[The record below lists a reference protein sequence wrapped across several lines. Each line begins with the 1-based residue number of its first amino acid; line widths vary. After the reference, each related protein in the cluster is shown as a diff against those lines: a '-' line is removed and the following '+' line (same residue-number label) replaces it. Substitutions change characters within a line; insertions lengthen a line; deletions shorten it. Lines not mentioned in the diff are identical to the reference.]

1 MATRPTT
8 SRERYSFANLTEP
21 LELPDLI
28 AVQRE
33 SFEWF
38 LNEGL
43 AETFRDISPIK
54 DFSENLQLE
63 LELDTDD
70 DDLRPPPKFTV
81 EECKEKDMT
90 YSAPIFVRARFM
102 NRNTGEIKEQTVFM
116 GDFPMMT
123 EKGTFIIN
131 GTERVVV
138 SQLVRSPGVIFEAG
152 ERYRLRNL
160 SKHQLVKGT
169 IHPYRGE
176 WMEFDVEHKP
186 GKDVTAGTRI
196 ARKRRMGIF
205 ILLRALGYDE
215 EHAPGFIER
224 FVSHFDFLEGQWEKE
239 RHIAPTQN
247 EALVEIYKRARPGE
261 PPTPESAR
269 AYFRNA
275 FFESRRYDLSRV
287 GRYKLDRKL
296 GAEVA
301 KLDEL
306 FGAGTNEIGSLFT
319 TDNDDPAKMPLESP
333 DVLRPNEVV
342 AAVSYM
348 LHLVKQEPGYSLDD
362 QDHFA
367 NRRIR
372 SVGELIQNQVR
383 IGLSRM
389 ERVVRERMTT
399 QDVEAITPTTLVNIR
414 PVVAAIKEFFGTSQ
428 LSQFMDQVNPLSGL
442 THRRR
447 LSALGPGGL
456 SRERAGFEVRD
467 VHFSHYGR
475 MCPIETPEGPNIGLI
490 GALSTFAR
498 VNEFGF
504 IETPYRV
511 VQNGKVTDEIRYMA
525 ADEEEKY
532 VVAQANTPINA
543 DGSFKTDRILCR
555 RSPQAASLE
564 DLKRMLEAE
573 SFFGATTDIASVTPD
588 EVQLM
593 DVSPRQIV
601 SVATALI
608 PFLEHD
614 DANRA
619 LMGANMQRQAVPL
632 LRAEA
637 PYIGTG
643 IEDRA
648 ARDAADLIQA
658 TGSGVVTEVS
668 GEAIT
673 VTYDEGGRRTYKLS
687 KFRRSNQDTCINHRV
702 RVIEGQ
708 KIVQGTILADG
719 PSTDHGELA
728 LGKNLL
734 VALMPWEGYNFEDAI
749 ILSER
754 LVKDD
759 VLTSIHIHEHEVD
772 ARDTKLGPE
781 EISRDIPNLSD
792 DILRDLDDRGIIRVG
807 AEVGPGDV
815 LVGKVTPKGETEL
828 TPEERLLRAIFGE
841 KAREVRDTSL
851 KVPHGENGK
860 VIDVKVFNRDEGD
873 ELPPGVNQLVR
884 VYVAQKRKISVGD
897 KLAGRHGNKGVISK
911 ILPIEDMPYTAD
923 GSPVDII
930 LNPLGVPSRMNV
942 GQVLE
947 AHLGYAARW
956 GWTDV
961 KNGGVSVGDQ
971 PIRGTETKTRPNT
984 KPSTFVA
991 TPVFDGA
998 HWDEDDTAGKHP
1010 TIQSILENLN
1020 PESPD
1025 GVRLIGTDGK
1035 TTLYNGRTG
1044 DPYDNPITIGYMY
1057 ILKLA
1062 HLVDDKIHARSTGP
1076 YSMITQQPLGGKAQF
1091 GGQRFGEMEV
1101 WALEAYGAAYCLQE
1115 LLTIKSDDVLG
1126 RVKVYESIVKGENVP
1141 EPGIPESFKVLMK
1154 EMQALCLIVE
1164 VLQADG
1170 TEIEMREIDE
1180 DVFRAAEELGI
1191 DISRPERG
1199 TDEDD
1204 RERAARRERA
1214 Y

>member
-1 MATRPTT
+1 VSSRPV
-8 SRERYSFANLTEP
+8 RERYSFANLEEA

-28 AVQRE
+28 AIQRE
-33 SFEWF
+33 SFRWF
-38 LNEGL
+38 LEQGI

-54 DFSENLQLE
+54 DFTETLQLE
-63 LELDTDD
+63 LEFDPTDE
-70 DDLRPPPKFTV
+70 DLRPPPKFTV
-81 EECKEKDMT
+81 DECKEKDMT
-90 YSAPIFVRARFM
+90 FSAPIFVRARFM
-102 NRNTGEIKEQTVFM
+102 NASTGEIKEQTVFM

-123 EKGTFIIN
+123 DKGTFVIN

-138 SQLVRSPGVIFEAG
+138 SQLVRSPGVIFQPG
-152 ERYRLRNL
+152 ERFRLRNL
-160 SKHQLVKGT
+160 TKHQLVTGT

-176 WMEFDVEHKP
+176 WIEFDVEQKP
-186 GKDVTAGTRI
+186 GKDVTAGTRV
-196 ARKRRMGIF
+196 ARKRRLSIF
-205 ILLRALGYDE
+205 LLLRALGYDE
-215 EHAPGFIER
+215 ENEPGFLDR
-224 FVSHFDFLEGQWEKE
+224 FVRHFDFLEGQWEKD
-239 RHIAPTQN
+239 RDSVTTQD

-261 PPTPESAR
+261 PPSIESAR

-275 FFESRRYDLSRV
+275 FFEPRRYDLSRV
-287 GRYKLDRKL
+287 GRYKLNRKL
-296 GAEVA
+296 GPEVEKIA
-301 KLDEL
+301 KLFDIEL
-306 FGAGTNEIGSLFT
+306 ERPDPDQPVLSQSEIL
-319 TDNDDPAKMPLESP
+319 
-333 DVLRPNEVV
+333 
-342 AAVSYM
+342 AACTYM
-348 LHLVKQEPGYSLDD
+348 LHLAKGEPGYRLDD

-399 QDVEAITPTTLVNIR
+399 QDVEAITPQTLINIR

-442 THRRR
+442 SHRRR

-490 GALSTFAR
+490 GALATYGR
-498 VNEFGF
+498 VNPFGF
-504 IETPYRV
+504 IESPYRV
-511 VQNGKVTDEIRYMA
+511 VTKGRVTDEIVYLA
-525 ADEEEKY
+525 ADEEEEY
-532 VVAQANTPINA
+532 VVAQANAPVSD
-543 DGSFKTDRILCR
+543 DGTFTEDRVLVR
-555 RSPQAASLE
+555 RSPQAASLS
-564 DLKRMLEAE
+564 DLKLQLERDV
-573 SFFGATTDIASVTPD
+573 FFGATTEISTVPPE

-593 DVSPRQIV
+593 DVSPKQIV
-601 SVATALI
+601 SVGTALI

-619 LMGANMQRQAVPL
+619 LMGANMQKQAVPL
-632 LRAEA
+632 VAAEA

-643 IEDRA
+643 IEARA
-648 ARDAADLIQA
+648 ARDAADMILA
-658 TGSGVVTEVS
+658 EDEGVVTES
-668 GEAIT
+668 DGRAI
-673 VTYDEGGRRTYKLS
+673 VVEYKKLGRKVYKLL
-687 KFRRSNQDTCINHRV
+687 KFERSNQDTSINQKPRV
-702 RVIEGQ
+702 AEGDRVKKGDL
-708 KIVQGTILADG
+708 LADG

-734 VALMPWEGYNFEDAI
+734 VAFMPWEGYNFEDAI

-754 LVKDD
+754 LVRDD
-759 VLTSIHIHEHEVD
+759 VLTSIHIHEHEID

-781 EISRDIPNLSD
+781 EITRDIPNLSD
-792 DILRDLDDRGIIRVG
+792 DILADLDERGIIRVG
-807 AEVGPGDV
+807 ADVGAGDV

-851 KVPHGENGK
+851 KVPHGESGK
-860 VIDVKVFNRDEGD
+860 IIDVKVFSRDEAH

-911 ILPIEDMPYTAD
+911 ILPVEDMPYMAD

-930 LNPLGVPSRMNV
+930 LNPLGVPSRMNI

-947 AHLGYAARW
+947 AHLGYCARW
-956 GWTDV
+956 GWDV
-961 KNGGVSVGDQ
+961 NGNKVGDD
-971 PIRGTETKTRPNT
+971 PIRGTETKTRPYT
-984 KPSTFVA
+984 RPATFIA

-998 HWDEDDTAGKHP
+998 VWDEVEDAGKHP
-1010 TIQSILENLN
+1010 TIQQILGNLN
-1020 PESPD
+1020 PESVD
-1025 GVRLIGTDGK
+1025 GDRLIGTNGK
-1035 TTLYNGRTG
+1035 TLLYNGRTG
-1044 DPYDNPITIGYMY
+1044 EPYDNPITVGYMY

-1126 RVKVYESIVKGENVP
+1126 RVKVYEAIVKGENIP
-1141 EPGIPESFKVLMK
+1141 EPGIPESFKVLIK
-1154 EMQALCLIVE
+1154 EMQALCLNVE
-1164 VLQADG
+1164 VLSTTG
-1170 TEIEMREIDE
+1170 EEIEMRELDE
-1180 DVFRAAEELGI
+1180 DIFRTAEELGI
-1191 DISRPERG
+1191 DLSRPERG
-1199 TDEDD
+1199 SDEDD
-1204 RERAARRERA
+1204 DRRATGARR
-1214 Y
+1214 

>member
-1 MATRPTT
+1 MPARAAL
-8 SRERYSFANLTEP
+8 RDRYSFANIDEVLD
-21 LELPDLI
+21 LPDLI

-33 SFEWF
+33 SFQWF
-38 LNEGL
+38 IDHGL
-43 AETFRDISPIK
+43 ADAFRDISPIR
-54 DFSENLQLE
+54 DFTESLSLE
-63 LELDTDD
+63 LEFDPKDPF
-70 DDLRPPPKFTV
+70 LRPPPKFTV

-90 YSAPIFVRARFM
+90 FSAPIFAKARFI
-102 NRNTGEIKEQTVFM
+102 NANTGEIKEQTVFM

-123 EKGTFIIN
+123 DKGTFIIN

-138 SQLVRSPGVIFEAG
+138 SQLVRSPGVIFQPG
-152 ERYRLRNL
+152 ERFRLRNL
-160 SKHQLVKGT
+160 SKHELVKGT
-169 IHPYRGE
+169 IHPSRGE
-176 WMEFDVEHKP
+176 WIEFDVEHKP
-186 GKDVTAGTRI
+186 GKDVTAGTRV
-196 ARKRRMGIF
+196 ARKRRLSLF
-205 ILLRALGYDE
+205 VLLRALGYDE
-215 EHAPGFIER
+215 EHAPGFLEA
-224 FVSHFDFLEGQWEKE
+224 FVRHFDFLEGQWEKDAAL
-239 RHIAPTQN
+239 APTQE
-247 EALVEIYKRARPGE
+247 EALIEIYKRARPGE
-261 PPTPESAR
+261 PATADGAR
-269 AYFRNA
+269 NYFNNA

-287 GRYKLDRKL
+287 GRYKLNRKL
-296 GAEVA
+296 GPEIERIAEIFPQVA
-301 KLDEL
+301 PLLDRPDPDQPVLSRCEVL
-306 FGAGTNEIGSLFT
+306 AAT
-319 TDNDDPAKMPLESP
+319 TYLLNL
-333 DVLRPNEVV
+333 
-342 AAVSYM
+342 AA
-348 LHLVKQEPGYSLDD
+348 HTHGYRLDD

-367 NRRIR
+367 NRRVR

-399 QDVEAITPTTLVNIR
+399 QDVEAITPNTLINIR
-414 PVVAAIKEFFGTSQ
+414 PVTAAIKEFFGTSQ

-498 VNEFGF
+498 VNNFGF
-504 IETPYRV
+504 IETPYRTV
-511 VQNGKVTDEIRYMA
+511 EKGKVTGEVVWLS
-525 ADEEEKY
+525 ADEEEEY
-532 VVAQANTPINA
+532 IVAQANTPLA
-543 DGSFKTDRILCR
+543 PDGSFAEDRVLVR

-564 DLKRMLEAE
+564 DLKQQLDLGE
-573 SFFGATTDIASVTPD
+573 FLGATTEITAVSPN

-593 DVSPRQIV
+593 DISPKQIV

-637 PYIGTG
+637 PFIGTG
-643 IEDRA
+643 IEGRA
-648 ARDAADLIQA
+648 ARDAADMILA
-658 TGSGVVTEVS
+658 SEDGTVVEVDGRS
-668 GEAIT
+668 IT
-673 VTYDEGGRRTYKLS
+673 VDYKKAGRTTYRLH
-687 KFRRSNQDTCINHRV
+687 KFERSNQDTSINQRV
-702 RVIEGQ
+702 RVAEGDRFA
-708 KIVQGTILADG
+708 KGDVLAEG
-719 PSTDHGELA
+719 PSTDNGELA

-734 VALMPWEGYNFEDAI
+734 VAFMPWEGYNFEDAI

-781 EISRDIPNLSD
+781 EITRDIPNLSD
-792 DILRDLDDRGIIRVG
+792 DILADLDERGIIRIG

-851 KVPHGENGK
+851 KVPHGESGK
-860 VIDVKVFNRDEGD
+860 VIDVKVFSRSDD
-873 ELPPGVNQLVR
+873 HELPPGVNQLVR

-897 KLAGRHGNKGVISK
+897 KLAGRHGNKGVISR
-911 ILPIEDMPYTAD
+911 ILPIEDMPFLAD
-923 GSPVDII
+923 GTPVDVI

-947 AHLGYAARW
+947 THLGYAARW
-956 GWTDV
+956 GWVDDGTE
-961 KNGGVSVGDQ
+961 VGEE
-971 PIRGTETKTRPNT
+971 PIRGTEAKTRPT
-984 KPSTFVA
+984 TRPSTLVA

-998 HWDEDDTAGKHP
+998 KFDEVELAGKHP
-1010 TIQSILENLN
+1010 TIQRIFEHLR
-1020 PESPD
+1020 PESTNTAYGD
-1025 GVRLIGTDGK
+1025 GGRLIRPDGK

-1044 DPYDNPITIGYMY
+1044 EPYDNPITVGYAY

-1115 LLTIKSDDVLG
+1115 LLTIKSDDTLG
-1126 RVKVYESIVKGENVP
+1126 RVKVYEAIVKGDNIP
-1141 EPGIPESFKVLMK
+1141 EPGIPESFKVLIK
-1154 EMQALCLIVE
+1154 EMQSLCLNVE
-1164 VLQADG
+1164 ILG
-1170 TEIEMREIDE
+1170 ETGEEIKLRDMDDE
-1180 DVFRAAEELGI
+1180 FYRTAEELGI
-1191 DISRPERG
+1191 DLSRPERG
-1199 TDEDD
+1199 SDEED
-1204 RERAARRERA
+1204 ARREAERR
-1214 Y
+1214 

>member
-1 MATRPTT
+1 VTTRAATRD
-8 SRERYSFANLTEP
+8 RYSFGNLEEV
-21 LELPDLI
+21 LDLPDLI
-28 AVQRE
+28 AIQRE
-33 SFEWF
+33 SFRW
-38 LNEGL
+38 LLDEGL
-43 AETFRDISPIK
+43 AQTFRDISPIK
-54 DFSENLQLE
+54 DFTETLQLE
-63 LELDTDD
+63 LEFDPNDE
-70 DDLRPPPKFTV
+70 DLRPPPKFSV

-90 YSAPIFVRARFM
+90 YGAPIFVRARFM
-102 NRNTGEIKEQTVFM
+102 NANTGEIKEQTVFM

-123 EKGTFIIN
+123 DKGTFIIN

-138 SQLVRSPGVIFEAG
+138 SQLVRSPGVIFQPG
-152 ERYRLRNL
+152 ERFRLRNL
-160 SKHQLVKGT
+160 SKHQLVTGT
-169 IHPYRGE
+169 VHPYRGE
-176 WMEFDVEHKP
+176 WIEMDVEQKP
-186 GKDVTAGTRI
+186 GKDVTAGARV
-196 ARKRRMGIF
+196 ARKRRISIF
-205 ILLRALGYDE
+205 TLLRALGYDE
-215 EHAPGFIER
+215 ENHPGFLQR
-224 FVSHFDFLEGQWEKE
+224 FVDYFDFLEGQWEKDAE
-239 RHIAPTQN
+239 IAVTQE
-247 EALVEIYKRARPGE
+247 EALLEVYKRARPGE
-261 PPTPESAR
+261 PPTVESAR

-275 FFESRRYDLSRV
+275 FFEPRRYDLSRV
-287 GRYKLDRKL
+287 GRYKLNRKL
-296 GAEVA
+296 GPELDFLERQFGLTLDRPEDDQPVISQCEMLAATTYLLNLA
-301 KLDEL
+301 K
-306 FGAGTNEIGSLFT
+306 G
-319 TDNDDPAKMPLESP
+319 
-333 DVLRPNEVV
+333 
-342 AAVSYM
+342 
-348 LHLVKQEPGYSLDD
+348 EPGYRLDD

-399 QDVEAITPTTLVNIR
+399 QDVEAITPLTLINIR

-490 GALSTFAR
+490 GGLASYAR
-498 VNEFGF
+498 VNPFGF
-504 IETPYRV
+504 IESPYRV
-511 VQNGKVTDEIRYMA
+511 VTNGTVTKEIVYLT
-525 ADEEEKY
+525 ADEEELY
-532 VVAQANTPINA
+532 VVAQANAPIDA
-543 DGSFKTDRILCR
+543 DGRFTKERVLVR
-555 RSPQAASLE
+555 RSPQAASLQ
-564 DLKRMLEAE
+564 DLRLQLEQE
-573 SFFGATTDIASVTPD
+573 VFFGATTEISSVPPE
-588 EVQLM
+588 EVQMM
-593 DVSPRQIV
+593 DVSPKQII

-643 IEDRA
+643 MEKRCA
-648 ARDAADLIQA
+648 TDAADMLLAEDDGTIIELD
-658 TGSGVVTEVS
+658 GDHIV
-668 GEAIT
+668 I
-673 VTYDEGGRRTYKLS
+673 DYKKLGQQNIRLK
-687 KFRRSNQDTCINHRV
+687 KFERSNQDSCISQKV
-702 RVIEGQ
+702 RVGQ
-708 KIVQGTILADG
+708 GDKVKKGDLLADG
-719 PSTDHGELA
+719 PSTDVGELA

-734 VALMPWEGYNFEDAI
+734 VAFMPWEGYNFEDAI

-759 VLTSIHIHEHEVD
+759 VLTSIHIKEHEID

-781 EISRDIPNLSD
+781 EITRDIPNLSD
-792 DILRDLDDRGIIRVG
+792 EILANLDERGIIRVG

-841 KAREVRDTSL
+841 KAREVRDTSM
-851 KVPHGENGK
+851 KVPHGEVGK
-860 VIDVKVFNRDEGD
+860 VIDVKVFNRDD
-873 ELPPGVNQLVR
+873 AHELPPGVNQLVR

-897 KLAGRHGNKGVISK
+897 KLAGRHGNKGVISR
-911 ILPIEDMPYTAD
+911 ILPIEDMPFNAD
-923 GSPVDII
+923 GQQVDII

-947 AHLGYAARW
+947 AHLGYCARW
-956 GWTDV
+956 GWDV
-961 KNGGVSVGDQ
+961 NGAVVGDA
-971 PIRGTETKTRPNT
+971 PVRGTETKTRPTT
-984 KPSTFVA
+984 KPSTFIA

-998 HWDEDDTAGKHP
+998 KWDEYELAGDKP
-1010 TIQSILENLN
+1010 VIRDILQNLN
-1020 PESPD
+1020 PESKD
-1025 GVRLIGTDGK
+1025 GETRLIQADGK
-1035 TTLYNGRTG
+1035 QTLYSGRTG
-1044 DPYDNPITIGYMY
+1044 EPFDNPIMTGYVY

-1126 RVKVYESIVKGENVP
+1126 RVKVYEAIVKGENIP
-1141 EPGIPESFKVLMK
+1141 EPGIPESFKVLIK
-1154 EMQALCLIVE
+1154 EMQALCLNVE
-1164 VLQADG
+1164 VLSHDG
-1170 TEIEMREIDE
+1170 QEIEMRELDE
-1180 DVFRAAEELGI
+1180 ETFRTVEELGI
-1191 DISRPERG
+1191 DLQRPERG
-1199 TDEDD
+1199 SDEEDAA
-1204 RERAARRERA
+1204 RAAARAARV
-1214 Y
+1214 